1 MEKVINDIKVA
12 RFFSLEEFEC
22 PCCHRVMLHPLLL
35 QKLSLLRDKINLPLL
50 ISSGYRCKKENRKVH
65 GVKASYHIFGLA
77 VDVQVPSMD
86 MVDLRLYAINTSF
99 GGIGLYD
106 NFLHLDIRSVPE
118 RWDQRS

>member
-1 MEKVINDIKVA
+1 MEKIINDIKIS

-35 QKLSLLRDKINLPLL
+35 RKLSLLRQEINRPLL
-50 ISSGYRCKKENRKVH
+50 ISSGYRCYKENRKVH
-65 GVKASYHIFGLA
+65 GVKASYHLFGLA
-77 VDVQVPSMD
+77 VDVQVASME
-86 MVDLRLYAINTSF
+86 MVDLRVYAIKISF

-118 RWDQRS
+118 RWDHRS